1 MTDYSITTHSPL
13 EDYPWK
19 SEIPRLVRWAASQ
32 EENVAAFCYDLV
44 MSMAYIDALPDF
56 NRYLEA
62 CPNIP
67 GDYNCHLGFINL
79 CSPCLENSNKW
90 IYQKAAKPMSA
101 VLGKLSSELTL
112 LFIKELTPNLQ
123 DVRSAGGTDL
133 VDAVL
138 YSNNGIVIL
147 GEVKAAPLITYPL
160 ILKRN
165 KSVIEHESV
174 TLTSSQFK
182 ACHTGLYMH
191 DRNILPLG
199 KPDHPLWPFKPCIDF
214 ITARNNAATVLKF
227 VHTWNAAR
235 DAYKRRNKSV
245 ILYYLANA
253 SGKPPKIALE
263 RDGWPKTQSISDSKT
278 SAGLDRTDD
287 IKKGI
292 YQVLKI
298 GTAFQKDPK
307 VKTALISNLP
317 AYRHGEEYIDP
328 FTDMVWAK
336 ESTINNSLNIPLSA
350 THRVFDYIITLD
362 ESLLRGVD
370 L

>member
-1 MTDYSITTHSPL
+1 
-13 EDYPWK
+13 
-19 SEIPRLVRWAASQ
+19 
-32 EENVAAFCYDLV
+32 
-44 MSMAYIDALPDF
+44 
-56 NRYLEA
+56 
-62 CPNIP
+62 
-67 GDYNCHLGFINL
+67 
-79 CSPCLENSNKW
+79 
-90 IYQKAAKPMSA
+90 
-101 VLGKLSSELTL
+101 
-112 LFIKELTPNLQ
+112 
-123 DVRSAGGTDL
+123 
-133 VDAVL
+133 
-138 YSNNGIVIL
+138 
-147 GEVKAAPLITYPL
+147 
-160 ILKRN
+160 
-165 KSVIEHESV
+165 
-174 TLTSSQFK
+174 
-182 ACHTGLYMH
+182 MH